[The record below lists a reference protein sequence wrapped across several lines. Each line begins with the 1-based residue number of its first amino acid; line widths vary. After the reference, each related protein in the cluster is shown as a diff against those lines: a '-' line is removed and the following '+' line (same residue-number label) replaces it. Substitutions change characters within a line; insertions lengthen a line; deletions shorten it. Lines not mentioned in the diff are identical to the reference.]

1 MSLLLTHSLAGPA
14 SVSLPVQFNTDPSG
28 QVQVPL
34 GLNGDYAVNIEAVG
48 YQGVEAGLEV
58 QCDPADCA
66 ACSPSLAVTLAPHFC
81 PDKALPAI
89 SNGVFCIMD
98 YLPISKI

>member
-66 ACSPSLAVTLAPHFC
+66 ACRPSLAVTLAPHFC